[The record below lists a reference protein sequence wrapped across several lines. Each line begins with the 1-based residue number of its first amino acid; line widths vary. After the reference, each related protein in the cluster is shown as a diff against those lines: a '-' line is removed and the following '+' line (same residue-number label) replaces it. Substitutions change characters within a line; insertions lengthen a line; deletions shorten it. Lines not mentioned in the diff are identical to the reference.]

1 MPLFGE
7 INPWKEKAVKRRLE
21 NKALKKEVKQLEFSR
36 NKWRNKVDLLTASNK
51 KIEDELKKKLLIFD
65 GDKPKGYGFMILII
79 KDLMEHK
86 LKTSISFRALAL
98 SFCIRKETMQ
108 FECKTPT
115 HTTLL
120 NWIHKIGYYQLIRTK
135 EKADDWIIILDESI
149 QLGQDK
155 VLVIFGIR
163 EKDIDFSRPLRFQD
177 LSILTERVRKTWTGD
192 LINLELDNLKKE
204 LGCIK
209 YAVGDYGSDLKKGL
223 RLANI
228 PHVHDIT
235 HKIALLLEKMFKN
248 NTEYLEL
255 TKQMSEMRIKCAQ
268 TKAAYIIP
276 PKQRVKSRYQNIK
289 IISGWCRKI
298 IRAIENGKIK
308 DESYDKVKWIL
319 KYKQFIED
327 LSELNSIICDV
338 EKIFKHNGFSKSTGK
353 ECSVKVEELKTDI
366 GISFKEKFKEYL
378 IETENLLPNVDKM
391 LMTSDI
397 IESAFGKYKN
407 YVSLNPMAG
416 ITNLI
421 LCIAAFTSSLDESE
435 IKEALETTTIND
447 IKKWTN
453 EFVGKTLY
461 QKRRE
466 VLSCA

>member
-1 MPLFGE
+1 M
-7 INPWKEKAVKRRLE
+7 
-21 NKALKKEVKQLEFSR
+21 
-36 NKWRNKVDLLTASNK
+36 
-51 KIEDELKKKLLIFD
+51 IFD

-98 SFCIRKETMQ
+98 SFCIRKETMH
-108 FECKTPT
+108 FKCKVPT

-120 NWIHKIGYYQLIRTK
+120 NWIHKLGYYQLTRPK
-135 EKADDWIIILDESI
+135 EKSDDWVIILDESI

-177 LSILTERVRKTWTGD
+177 LSILKEKVRKTWNGELIKYEIDD
-192 LINLELDNLKKE
+192 LRME
-204 LGCIK
+204 LGNIK
-209 YAVGDYGSDLKKGL
+209 YAVGDYGGDLKKGL
-223 RLANI
+223 KLTNI

-235 HKIALLLEKMFKN
+235 HKIALFLEKMFKN
-248 NTEYLEL
+248 NVEYLEL
-255 TKQMSEMRIKCAQ
+255 TKKMSEMRIKYAQ
-268 TKAAYIIP
+268 TNAAHIIP

-289 IISGWCRKI
+289 TISNWCIKTLK
-298 IRAIENGKIK
+298 AIENGKIK
-308 DESYDKVKWIL
+308 GELYDKVKWIL
-319 KYKQFIED
+319 KYKQFITD
-327 LSELNSIICDV
+327 LSELNNMICNI
-338 EKIFKHNGFSKSTGK
+338 EKIFKHNGFSKSTEK
-353 ECSVKVEELKTDI
+353 ECIEKVEELKTDI
-366 GISFKEKFKEYL
+366 GLDFKERFKEYL
-378 IETENLLPNVDKM
+378 VATRKLLPNADKI

-407 YVSLNPMAG
+407 YVSSNPMAG

-466 VLSCA
+466 ILSCA

>member
-1 MPLFGE
+1 M
-7 INPWKEKAVKRRLE
+7 
-21 NKALKKEVKQLEFSR
+21 
-36 NKWRNKVDLLTASNK
+36 
-51 KIEDELKKKLLIFD
+51 IFD

-86 LKTSISFRALAL
+86 LKTSISFRALTL
-98 SFCIRKETMQ
+98 SFCIRKETMH
-108 FECKTPT
+108 FKCKVPT
-115 HTTLL
+115 HTMLL
-120 NWIHKIGYYQLIRTK
+120 NWIHKIGYYQLIRPK
-135 EKADDWIIILDESI
+135 EKADDWIVILDESI

-209 YAVGDYGSDLKKGL
+209 YAVGDYGGDLKKGL

-248 NTEYLEL
+248 NAEYLEL
-255 TKQMSEMRIKCAQ
+255 TKQMSEMRIKYAQ
-268 TKAAYIIP
+268 TNAAHIIP

-308 DESYDKVKWIL
+308 YELYDKVKWIL

-407 YVSLNPMAG
+407 YVSSNPMAG

-447 IKKWTN
+447 IKKWTS

-466 VLSCA
+466 VLSYV